1 MSDDAQSKQPLD
13 RGRLRPGS
21 PALAPSPLPPPPPL
35 GRKAHRTPRCSRCR
49 NHGFVSPLKGH
60 KRFCN
65 WKDCRC
71 AKCRLICER
80 QRVMAAQVALRRQ
93 QAQEE
98 ELGILSP
105 LVLPDPEAVVKNEAM
120 VEDRTP
126 TMSTSSMGMSSSASG
141 SPSALPTSPSR
152 GYLEGSSELVM
163 DASYYNFYQ
172 SSCYPAYYS
181 NIYNYQQ
188 YQLPRTEGRLSSHSM
203 PPPYNMHSY
212 YSAASYLSQGLGT
225 ASRVSPI
232 FTLDDNSGFPE
243 PKPAMF
249 PAGTGHDSNLA
260 GLSMNSLV
268 THAIKREHS
277 TTAESAGFPLDP
289 MTERAGD

>member
-1 MSDDAQSKQPLD
+1 MSDDEQSKQPLGC
-13 RGRLRPGS
+13 GRLS
-21 PALAPSPLPPPPPL
+21 PPWPP

-65 WKDCRC
+65 WRDCQC
-71 AKCRLICER
+71 AKCRLISER

-98 ELGILSP
+98 ELGICSP
-105 LVLPDPEAVVKNEAM
+105 VALPDPEAVVKNEVM
-120 VEDRTP
+120 VQDRTP
-126 TMSTSSMGMSSSASG
+126 TMSTSSMGVSSSASG
-141 SPSALPTSPSR
+141 SQSALPPSPSR
-152 GYLEGSSELVM
+152 GCFEGSSDLVM

-188 YQLPRTEGRLSSHSM
+188 YQVPRTEGLLSGHSM
-203 PPPYNMHSY
+203 PPPYSMRSY
-212 YSAASYLSQGLGT
+212 YSAASYLSQGLGA

-232 FTLDDNSGFPE
+232 FTLDDNAGFPE
-243 PKPAMF
+243 PKAAMF
-249 PAGTGHDSNLA
+249 PSGTGHDANLA
-260 GLSMNSLV
+260 SMSMNSLV
-268 THAIKREHS
+268 THGIKQEHS
-277 TTAESAGFPLDP
+277 TTAETAAFPLDLVI
-289 MTERAGD
+289 ERASD